1 MASGLPG
8 PRPSGVLRTARF
20 APGESVE
27 PAVRGYRTLA
37 FQASAFDRS
46 ATSEVAKPHC
56 LIRNFALRL
65 PFPLRVRAGWPRAFL
80 ALALRASFG
89 RPDSLPANLSNPRY
103 GVTVHLLSKQ
113 APSTARPPL
122 RRKTTLS
129 HPELCAPAALPAP
142 REGGMASGLP
152 GPRPSGVLR
161 TARFAPGESVEP
173 AVRGYRTLA
182 FQASA
187 FDRSATSEVAKP
199 HCLIRNFALRL
210 PFPLRVRAGWPRAF
224 LALALRASFGRPDS
238 LPANLS
244 NPRYGV
250 TVHLLSKQAPSTARP
265 PLKSQNHIVS
275 SGTLRSGCPSRS
287 A

>member
-1 MASGLPG
+1 M
-8 PRPSGVLRTARF
+8 
-20 APGESVE
+20 
-27 PAVRGYRTLA
+27 AVRPDTGDKWR
-37 FQASAFDRS
+37 R
-46 ATSEVAKPHC
+46 
-56 LIRNFALRL
+56 
-65 PFPLRVRAGWPRAFL
+65 
-80 ALALRASFG
+80 G
-89 RPDSLPANLSNPRY
+89 RDSNPRY

-238 LPANLS
+238 LPATPWKAANS
-244 NPRYGV
+244 TGRPGDRQGGRPDCAIRDHQTAYAGSSPGHPRASRALQRSGAPCPPGAEFA
-250 TVHLLSKQAPSTARP
+250 TGKLRLRGLLSRQRNRRCAPP
-265 PLKSQNHIVS
+265 MNL
-275 SGTLRSGCPSRS
+275 
-287 A
+287 